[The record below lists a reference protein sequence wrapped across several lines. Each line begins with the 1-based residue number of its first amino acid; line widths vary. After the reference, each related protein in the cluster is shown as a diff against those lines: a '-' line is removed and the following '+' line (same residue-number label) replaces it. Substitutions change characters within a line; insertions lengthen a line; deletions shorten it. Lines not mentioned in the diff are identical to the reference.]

1 MRSSKFQSDPFL
13 TLLAS
18 CPLYKFVNEVNIPLV
33 KTAVSNWDQSIFWG
47 VANQAI
53 LENEW
58 EQKFLF
64 SITIQWWSKRF
75 LPRHQFICKEG
86 QETVFNMV
94 FFSKQDLRFNSFL
107 GCLFSQL
114 KVHSVILKSGD
125 GVRSTKSKL
134 NTFMTVLFQKYSN
147 SKSPLL
153 KRLVILQTHN
163 TLANRVLFHSYQ
175 KWICLWYHLVN

>member
-1 MRSSKFQSDPFL
+1 
-13 TLLAS
+13 
-18 CPLYKFVNEVNIPLV
+18 
-33 KTAVSNWDQSIFWG
+33 
-47 VANQAI
+47 
-53 LENEW
+53 
-58 EQKFLF
+58 
-64 SITIQWWSKRF
+64 
-75 LPRHQFICKEG
+75 
-86 QETVFNMV
+86 MV

-153 KRLVILQTHN
+153 KRLVILQLTTPWQTGFCFTPIRN
-163 TLANRVLFHSYQ
+163 
-175 KWICLWYHLVN
+175 